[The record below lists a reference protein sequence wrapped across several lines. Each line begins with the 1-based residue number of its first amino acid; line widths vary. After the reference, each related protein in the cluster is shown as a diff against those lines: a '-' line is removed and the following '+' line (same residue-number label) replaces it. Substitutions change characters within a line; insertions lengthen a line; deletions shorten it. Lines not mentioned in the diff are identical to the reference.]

1 MISLQH
7 FATEMLSRR
16 RPVELSAITIPKNLR
31 VAVTAPHPDDFDA
44 IAVTMRLLHAN
55 GNIIDLA
62 VLTSGTSGVD
72 DGFAGAHTSEAKTR
86 IREDEQRASCQL
98 FGLDPS
104 HLQFLRL
111 TYSDDH
117 QRLIGDGGALADGFI
132 KQVSPDLIFLPHG
145 NDTNRTHQRTHALIT
160 GIVKKEKLTTL
171 LFLNEDPKTQS
182 IRRDV
187 IVQFGEAEAEW
198 KARLLRLH
206 TSQHERTMRI
216 RGHGLDER
224 ILSTNRLTAG
234 ALGLGDEYS
243 EAFEL
248 AYYEQ
253 GNLLTETNPS
263 AKAGA

>member
-1 MISLQH
+1 MLTIQH
-7 FATEMLSRR
+7 LANDILSRQ
-16 RPVELSAITIPKNLR
+16 RPVELSGITIPKSLR

-72 DGFAGAHTSEAKTR
+72 DGFAGAHTSDAKIT

-117 QRLIGDGGALADGFI
+117 QRLIGDGGASAEGFI

-160 GIVKKEKLTTL
+160 GIVKKEKLTVF

-216 RGHGLDER
+216 RGHGLEER
-224 ILSTNRLTAG
+224 ILSVNRRAAE
-234 ALGLGDEYS
+234 ALGVGAVYC

-253 GNLLTETNPS
+253 GNLAT
-263 AKAGA
+263 